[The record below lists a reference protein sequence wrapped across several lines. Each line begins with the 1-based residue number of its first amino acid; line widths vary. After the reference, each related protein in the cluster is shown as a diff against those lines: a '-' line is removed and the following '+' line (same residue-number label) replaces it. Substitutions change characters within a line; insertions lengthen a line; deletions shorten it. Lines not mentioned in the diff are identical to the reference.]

1 MTEARQEHEES
12 QQKCDWGRTSSLMAL
27 IFDMFRDP
35 KKTKAVKPSDF
46 NPTFSKKNRPKIQGT
61 LQDLKDF
68 FIPKD
73 K

>member
-1 MTEARQEHEES
+1 
-12 QQKCDWGRTSSLMAL
+12 MAL

-35 KKTKAVKPSDF
+35 KKTKALKPKDF
-46 NPTFSKKNRPKIQGT
+46 NPTLNKKNRPKIQGT
-61 LQDLKDF
+61 IQDLKDM